1 MKTTL
6 AKVSQ
11 LLLIFTLASIFIGLG
26 KWQFDRAAQWRELK
40 AEEKV
45 RDPQLYSLSQVA
57 KPQDTLTNKQ
67 TYKRVATQGHYI
79 ATFKAPGQRDA
90 KGIRADWEV
99 SLLQIGTRDGI
110 LVVRGLWSD
119 RLREPQVTMAPLID
133 VVGTLQPRQS
143 EDTSLYQE
151 GALQRLDSAL
161 VAGIAPDLN
170 IYDGF
175 IAATSEKFSGG
186 AIERTRV
193 TPPFRS
199 AVTGYYWQHISYVV
213 IWWLMAALTLY
224 LPFYNRRISRTVQ
237 P

>member
-1 MKTTL
+1 MKKTL
-6 AKVSQ
+6 AKTGQ
-11 LLLIFTLASIFIGLG
+11 LLLIFSLAFIFVGLG

-45 RDPQLYSLSQVA
+45 RDPQLYNLSQIA
-57 KPQDTLTNKQ
+57 KPEDTLTNKQ
-67 TYKRVATQGHYI
+67 TYKRVSTKGHYI
-79 ATFKAPGQRDA
+79 ATFKAPSQKDA
-90 KGIRADWEV
+90 KGDRADWEV
-99 SLLQIGTRDGI
+99 SLLQIGTSEGI
-110 LVVRGLWSD
+110 LVVRGLWSE
-119 RLREPQVTMAPLID
+119 RLLEPQLSMARVVD

-143 EDTSLYQE
+143 EDTSLYQD
-151 GALQRLDSAL
+151 GALQRIDSAL

-175 IAATSEKFSGG
+175 IAASSEEISEGR
-186 AIERTRV
+186 IERARV
-193 TPPFRS
+193 IPPFRS